1 MFHVC
6 ILSPCILYPAVL
18 DIKISTC
25 EVSRF
30 WTCQPIEDIKH
41 FIPVFEEI
49 EGVAEEEEEDA
60 DDNDWFIQAD
70 DVY

>member
-18 DIKISTC
+18 DIKISRC

-30 WTCQPIEDIKH
+30 WTCSPSKISNK
-41 FIPVFEEI
+41 IPVFEEL